1 MPNFSPV
8 PKSNFCDFR
17 WNFGRNAEAKLIDLL
32 FMHGRYS
39 TYEAWPQSITKT
51 SSHVDDDND
60 RCSADKDV
68 QGMPTQRRF
77 VSLMERNGPALQLSC
92 THGRIH
98 PQLCA
103 RPSMAS
109 WRDMGGYVMRCL
121 LVTKLLMRYLFL
133 QREING
139 YCWVVTASCA
149 LICTIRWNP
158 MR

>member
-1 MPNFSPV
+1 M
-8 PKSNFCDFR
+8 
-17 WNFGRNAEAKLIDLL
+17 GNADESVHDCQTFHLYRSQTFVTSVGISAVMQKPSSIDLL

-51 SSHVDDDND
+51 SSNVDDDND

-68 QGMPTQRRF
+68 QGMPTQTRF
-77 VSLMERNGPALQLSC
+77 VSLMERNGPALQLSY

-121 LVTKLLMRYLFL
+121 L
-133 QREING
+133 Q
-139 YCWVVTASCA
+139 
-149 LICTIRWNP
+149 
-158 MR
+158 